1 MLSSASKELR
11 DVVLKQSGVSHPVTA
26 LGAGAVPPGLLH
38 PRVMLRVPMAEPQLV
53 LLHELLSSW
62 EGTGKVSAAEKKHQP
77 QFGG

>member
-1 MLSSASKELR
+1 MAFTWH
-11 DVVLKQSGVSHPVTA
+11 VSTA
-26 LGAGAVPPGLLH
+26 EHRFLAQLCIKGAQGCCFKAAWGITSRHSTLT
-38 PRVMLRVPMAEPQLV
+38 VPMAEPHLV